1 MSNTLALAAVTSTI
15 RYILERALAATHP
28 GPVGSASVRTLRLDQ
43 LTTGDLTGTPGLNVL
58 LYQVTPNHAGNLT
71 DLPTRDTT
79 GAIARRPNAA
89 LDLHYL
95 ITAFG
100 DEASL
105 EGQRLMARA
114 IVALAAAPVLT
125 RDVIVAART
134 AHQALAETAFLSA
147 SNLED
152 QAELVKL
159 SPVPLS
165 LEDHTR
171 LWGLFHEA
179 PFQLSVAYRATVVL
193 LEADVPTRTPKPVR
207 TPVLTV
213 TPGLAPVL
221 TSLDAAPGVAP
232 ASGVDLTLHG
242 SGLLRGPT
250 TPTEVR
256 VGTAPLTPWPSS
268 TPTELHITLTDA
280 VAAGIQAVRVS
291 HVRPSPGPGGP
302 PDRTLASSN
311 ALPVVVHP
319 QVQVQTVDP
328 DNVTFTL
335 HPPLFAGQRAVL
347 RLDPLPSGGDPL
359 ALAIDPVPPGGPP
372 RPNVTVART
381 LIPNGAWLV
390 RIETDGVGSIPE
402 QTGDEY
408 TGPRLDLA

>member
-15 RYILERALAATHP
+15 RYILERALATQHP
-28 GPVGSASVRTLRLDQ
+28 GPVGGASVRTLRLDQ
-43 LTTGDLTGTPGLNVL
+43 LSTGDLAGTPGLNVL

-71 DLPTRDTT
+71 DLPTRDAT
-79 GAIARRPNAA
+79 GAISRRPNAA

-100 DEASL
+100 DESSL

-114 IVALAAAPVLT
+114 IIALATAPVLT

-134 AHQALAETAFLSA
+134 AHQALPETAFLSA
-147 SNLED
+147 SDLED
-152 QAELVKL
+152 QAELVKI

-171 LWGLFHEA
+171 LWGLFHDA

-193 LEADVPTRTPKPVR
+193 LEADVPTREPKPVR
-207 TPVLTV
+207 TPALTV
-213 TPGLAPVL
+213 APGVAPHL

-232 ASGVDLTLHG
+232 ASGVTLTLRG
-242 SGLLRGPT
+242 SGLLRGPA
-250 TPTEVR
+250 TPTTVH
-256 VGTAPLTPWPSS
+256 VATATLTPAATS
-268 TPTELHITLTDA
+268 TPSELHVSLTDA
-280 VAAGIQAVRVS
+280 VPAGIHAVRVT
-291 HVRPSPGPGGP
+291 HTRPSPGAGGP

-319 QVQVQTVDP
+319 QVAVQGTTP
-328 DNVTFTL
+328 DDVTFAL

-347 RLDPLPSGGDPL
+347 RLDPLPSGGVPL
-359 ALAIDPVPPGGPP
+359 AFALDPVPPGETPQAT
-372 RPNVTVART
+372 VTVPRSQV
-381 LIPNGAWLV
+381 PDGAWLV
-390 RIETDGVGSIPE
+390 RIETDGIGSIPE
-402 QTGDEY
+402 QTGGEY